1 MTKASQIPYGRQWID
16 KNDIAEVAKTLQSNW
31 ITTGPK
37 IGQFE
42 NAIASYVDAKYAAC
56 VSNGTSALHLACLVA
71 GIGPGDEVIVPTMSF
86 VASTNCV
93 LYCNA
98 KPILVDIYEDTLTI
112 NVEEA
117 EKKITKK
124 TKAIIAVDFAGHP
137 ANWDKLKKLAKTHKL
152 ILIDDAAHA
161 LGSKYQGHKIGSI
174 ANLTTF
180 SFHPVK
186 TITTAEGGAVTTNN
200 KSFYEKL
207 LLFRNHG
214 IEKTSELSK
223 KFGGWYYE
231 VKSLGYNFRMTDLQA
246 ALGLSQLSKIDAF
259 IKKRRRLWKNYQ
271 RHLDKLEG
279 VVIPKE
285 KKGVLA
291 AWHLY
296 PIRIKERV
304 FGKSRREV
312 FEALVDAGIQC
323 QVHYIPI
330 HFQPLYRKLF
340 GYKLGD
346 FPIAEKY
353 YSQAISL
360 PLFSS
365 LTNQDQT
372 KVIKTLKKIVHEG

>member
-16 KNDIAEVAKTLQSNW
+16 KNDIAEVVKTLRSDW

-37 IGQFE
+37 ISQFE

-56 VSNGTSALHLACLVA
+56 VTNGTSALHLACLVA

-137 ANWDKLKKLAKTHKL
+137 ANWSKLKKLAKTHKL

-161 LGSKYQGHKIGSI
+161 FGSKYQGHKIGSI

-259 IKKRRRLWKNYQ
+259 IKKRRSLWKNYQ
-271 RHLDKLEG
+271 RHLNRLEG
-279 VVIPKE
+279 IVIPKE
-285 KKGVLA
+285 EKGVLA

-296 PIRIKERV
+296 PIRIKEWV
-304 FGKSRREV
+304 IEKSRREV
-312 FEALVDAGIQC
+312 FEALVEAGIQC

-330 HFQPLYRKLF
+330 HLQPLYRKLF

>member
-16 KNDIAEVAKTLQSNW
+16 KNDIAEVVKTLRSNW

-56 VSNGTSALHLACLVA
+56 VSNGTNALHLACLVA
-71 GIGPGDEVIVPTMSF
+71 GIGPGDEVIIPTISF
-86 VASTNCV
+86 VASANCV

-137 ANWDKLKKLAKTHKL
+137 ANWSKLKKLAKTHKL

-161 LGSKYQGHKIGSI
+161 FGSKYQGHKIGSI

-259 IKKRRRLWKNYQ
+259 IKKRRSLWKNYQ
-271 RHLDKLEG
+271 RHLNRLEG
-279 VVIPKE
+279 IVIPKE
-285 KKGVLA
+285 EKGVLA

-312 FEALVDAGIQC
+312 FETLVDAGIQC

-330 HFQPLYRKLF
+330 HLQPLYRKLF